1 MAECYGWQDLL
12 NFAGRAGNFY
22 PGQCDYFGGGTV
34 LPQAIGWVIVVAFGA
49 VFTLFT
55 SLALWLDSRFTAHSG
70 SSEAYTTAGRSVKA
84 GLTACDIVSKWT
96 WAATLLQSSNVAYKY
111 GVSGPFWYA
120 AGATIQV
127 LLFAIMAVEIKR
139 KAPTCHTVLEV
150 VRARWGTVAHLTF
163 LVFCLLTNIIVTSML
178 ILGGAAVVNGLTG
191 MNIFAAAFLLPV
203 GVMFYTAQGGLKAS
217 YVASWA
223 NTGAILIALV
233 VFGMMTYASGKYPVG
248 SIGAVWE
255 NLQDVAG
262 FKPVANNKEGSYLTM
277 WSLNGLVFGIIN
289 VIGNFGTVFVDQSYW
304 QGAIG
309 AKPSAT
315 YKGYLLGGLC
325 WFAVPFTMATSM
337 GLAARAMNLPVTI
350 AESNAGL
357 IPAAVAQELLGAG
370 GGFLLMLQ
378 LWMAVTATANSE
390 QLAVASLIAYDV
402 YRTYINPKATGKQ
415 MVFVSRV
422 MVCVY
427 AVLSGILAIVLMR
440 IGLSLGWVYLFMG
453 IMIGSAVMP
462 IAFSITWKNCSA
474 AGAVCG
480 AVSGLIG
487 ALITWIVV
495 AKSTTGELTIAT
507 LGGDFP
513 MLAGNVVAIGLS
525 GLVCVVISLI
535 KPQNYDWALMKE
547 IPTIE
552 DDSNAMMEDTDSAAL
567 DRAIKWTWMTGGV
580 LTLVLVIAWP
590 LLALPA
596 GVFSKAYFTMWIV
609 IALTWGFAAMCVC
622 LFMPWYESRRHV
634 GRIFKGIFS
643 GEVFKAKPVRAD
655 VGASPIMT
663 KG

>member
-1 MAECYGWQDLL
+1 MAECYGWKDLL
-12 NFAGRAGNFY
+12 NFQGSAGNFY
-22 PGQCDYFGGGTV
+22 PGQCDYFGDTTV
-34 LPQAIGWVIVVAFGA
+34 LPQVIGWVIVVAFGA
-49 VFTLFT
+49 VFTAFT
-55 SLALWLDSRFTAHSG
+55 SVALWLDSRVSSQAG
-70 SSEAYTTAGRSVKA
+70 GSEAFTTAGRAVKA

-191 MNIFAAAFLLPV
+191 MNIYAAAFLLPV
-203 GVMFYTAQGGLKAS
+203 GVMAYTAQGGLKAS

-233 VFGMMTYASGKYPVG
+233 VFGMMTYASGKRPVG
-248 SIGAVWE
+248 SINAVWE
-255 NLQDVAG
+255 NLQVIAA

-277 WSLNGLVFGIIN
+277 WSVNGLVFGIIN

-357 IPAAVAQELLGAG
+357 VPAAVAQELMGAG
-370 GGFLLMLQ
+370 E
-378 LWMAVTATANSE
+378 AV
-390 QLAVASLIAYDV
+390 
-402 YRTYINPKATGKQ
+402 NPA
-415 MVFVSRV
+415 
-422 MVCVY
+422 
-427 AVLSGILAIVLMR
+427 AH
-440 IGLSLGWVYLFMG
+440 WVG
-453 IMIGSAVMP
+453 
-462 IAFSITWKNCSA
+462 
-474 AGAVCG
+474 
-480 AVSGLIG
+480 
-487 ALITWIVV
+487 
-495 AKSTTGELTIAT
+495 
-507 LGGDFP
+507 
-513 MLAGNVVAIGLS
+513 
-525 GLVCVVISLI
+525 
-535 KPQNYDWALMKE
+535 
-547 IPTIE
+547 
-552 DDSNAMMEDTDSAAL
+552 
-567 DRAIKWTWMTGGV
+567 
-580 LTLVLVIAWP
+580 
-590 LLALPA
+590 
-596 GVFSKAYFTMWIV
+596 
-609 IALTWGFAAMCVC
+609 
-622 LFMPWYESRRHV
+622 
-634 GRIFKGIFS
+634 
-643 GEVFKAKPVRAD
+643 
-655 VGASPIMT
+655 
-663 KG
+663 

>member
-1 MAECYGWQDLL
+1 MADCYGWKDLL
-12 NFAGRAGNFY
+12 NYAGSAGNFQ
-22 PGQCDYFGGGTV
+22 PGQCDYFGGTTV
-34 LPQAIGWVIVVAFGA
+34 LPQVIGWVIVVAFGG

-55 SLALWLDSRFTAHSG
+55 SIALWLDSRFTSHSG
-70 SSEAYTTAGRSVKA
+70 SSEAYTTAGRAVKA

-111 GVSGPFWYA
+111 GVAGPFWYA

-191 MNIFAAAFLLPV
+191 MNIYAAAFLLPV
-203 GVMFYTAQGGLKAS
+203 GVMAYTAQGGLKAS

-233 VFGMMTYASGKYPVG
+233 IFGMMTYASGKYPVG

-255 NLQDVAG
+255 NLQVVAG
-262 FKPVANNKEGSYLTM
+262 FKPVENNKEGSYLTM

-357 IPAAVAQELLGAG
+357 VPPAVAQELMGAG

-427 AVLSGILAIVLMR
+427 AILSGILAIVLMK

-462 IAFSITWKNCSA
+462 IAFSITWKNCSTA
-474 AGAVCG
+474 G
-480 AVSGLIG
+480 AVSGAIGGLI
-487 ALITWIVV
+487 AAIITWLAV
-495 AKSTTGELTIAT
+495 AKSMTGVLTIDS

-513 MLAGNVVAIGLS
+513 MLAGNVVAIGFS
-525 GLVCVVISLI
+525 GLLCVVISLI

-552 DDSNAMMEDTDSAAL
+552 DDANAMMEDTDTEAL
-567 DRAIKWTWMTGGV
+567 NRAIKWTWMTGGA
-580 LTLVLVIAWP
+580 LTLILVIAWP

-596 GVFSKAYFTMWIV
+596 GVFSKSYFTMWII
-609 IALTWGFAAMCVC
+609 IALTWGFAAMVTC
-622 LFMPWYESRRHV
+622 LFMPWWESRRHIAK
-634 GRIFKGIFS
+634 IFKGIFS
-643 GEVFKAKPVRAD
+643 GEVFKAKAVRAE
-655 VGASPIMT
+655 VGLNPMT

>member
-1 MAECYGWQDLL
+1 MAECYGWKDLL
-12 NFAGRAGNFY
+12 NFQGSAGNFY
-22 PGQCDYFGGGTV
+22 PGQCDYFGGTTV
-34 LPQAIGWVIVVAFGA
+34 LPQVIGWVIVVAFGA
-49 VFTLFT
+49 VFTAFT
-55 SLALWLDSRFTAHSG
+55 SVALWLDSRVSSQAG
-70 SSEAYTTAGRSVKA
+70 GSEAFTTAGRAVKA

-191 MNIFAAAFLLPV
+191 MNIYAAAFLLPV
-203 GVMFYTAQGGLKAS
+203 GVMAYTAQGGLKAS

-233 VFGMMTYASGKYPVG
+233 VFGMMTYASGKRPVG
-248 SIGAVWE
+248 SINAVWE
-255 NLQDVAG
+255 NLQVISA

-277 WSLNGLVFGIIN
+277 WSVNGLVFGIIN

-357 IPAAVAQELLGAG
+357 VPAAVAQELMGAG

-402 YRTYINPKATGKQ
+402 YRTYVNPKATGKQ

-427 AVLSGILAIVLMR
+427 AVLSGILAIVLMK

-474 AGAVCG
+474 AGAVTG
-480 AVSGLIG
+480 AIGGLIG
-487 ALITWIVV
+487 AIITWIAV
-495 AKSTTGELTIAT
+495 AKSMTGVLTIDS

-513 MLAGNVVAIGLS
+513 MLAGNVVAIGFS
-525 GLVCVVISLI
+525 GLLCVVISLL

-552 DDSNAMMEDTDSAAL
+552 DDSNAMMEDTDTAAL
-567 DRAIKWTWMTGGV
+567 NRAIKWTWLTGGV
-580 LTLVLVIAWP
+580 LTLVLVVAWP

-622 LFMPWYESRRHV
+622 LFMPWWESRRHIKK
-634 GRIFKGIFS
+634 IFKGVIS
-643 GEVFKAKPVRAD
+643 GSVFRARPAQAQM
-655 VGASPIMT
+655 ASPMT